1 MNHEDFLEDKAH
13 SREELKFIINP
24 QAKNGSC
31 LKVWKK
37 VEQMLK
43 EENIP
48 FSAARTE
55 YQGHARELAKIY
67 AEQAGGQRL
76 YLVAVGGDGTV
87 HEVMNGAASHQNVTV
102 GFIPGGS
109 GNDFSRGF
117 GIPKDPAESLKAILK
132 GISHS
137 SVKADIGLIRHIDGK
152 KTYFINNMGAG
163 FDALISRKV
172 NSSKMKGIL
181 NQLSLGKFVYA
192 LFLVKELFTYKCS
205 DLEIVIDGQKFHFD
219 SAWFITISNQPF
231 YGGGMMISP
240 DANPFDGIL
249 NVTVVHN
256 ISRIK
261 ILFVFASVF
270 KGRHIEFKEVTVLQG
285 QNVSIRSSH
294 PIPSHAD
301 GEALGTTPI
310 SASVCPEVL
319 PVIIGNVKDGC

>member
-1 MNHEDFLEDKAH
+1 MNHENLPEDKAH

-24 QAKNGSC
+24 QAKNGYC
-31 LKVWKK
+31 LKVGKK
-37 VEQMLK
+37 VELILK
-43 EENIP
+43 EENISY
-48 FSAARTE
+48 SAVRTE
-55 YQGHARELAKIY
+55 YQSHARELAKIY

-87 HEVMNGAASHQNVTV
+87 HEVMNGAAGHQNVTV

-117 GIPKDPAESLKAILK
+117 GVPKAPAESLKAILK
-132 GISHS
+132 GISSHS
-137 SVKADIGLIRHIDGK
+137 SVKADIGMIRHIDGK

-172 NSSKMKGIL
+172 NSSKIKGIL

-192 LFLVKELFTYKCS
+192 IFLVKELFTYKCS
-205 DLEIVIDGQKFHFD
+205 DLEIAIGEKKLQFN

-231 YGGGMMISP
+231 YGGGMKISP

-256 ISRIK
+256 ISRLK
-261 ILFVFASVF
+261 LLFVFASVF
-270 KGRHIEFKEVTVLQG
+270 KGRHIGFKEVTFLQG

-294 PIPSHAD
+294 PIPFHAD
-301 GEALGTTPI
+301 GEALGSTPI
-310 SASVCPEVL
+310 SASVCPEAL
-319 PVIIGNVKDGC
+319 PVIIGTVKDG

>member
-1 MNHEDFLEDKAH
+1 MNHHKFHWDKAFI
-13 SREELKFIINP
+13 FIINP
-24 QAKNGSC
+24 QAKNGYC
-31 LKVWKK
+31 LKVWGK

-43 EENIP
+43 EENISY
-48 FSAARTE
+48 SAVRTE
-55 YQGHARELAKIY
+55 YRGHARELAKIY

-87 HEVMNGAASHQNVTV
+87 HEVMNGAAGHQNVTV

-117 GIPKDPAESLKAILK
+117 NIPKDPEEALTAILK

-137 SVKADIGLIRHIDGK
+137 VKADIGMIRHTDGN

-172 NSSKMKGIL
+172 NSSKIKGIL

-192 LFLVKELFTYKCS
+192 LFLVKELFFYKCS
-205 DLEIVIDGQKFHFD
+205 DIEIIIDGKKHQIR

-231 YGGGMMISP
+231 YGGGMKISP
-240 DANPFDGIL
+240 DADPFDGIL

-261 ILFVFASVF
+261 LLFVFASVF
-270 KGRHIEFKEVTVLQG
+270 KGRHIGFKEVAVLQG
-285 QNVSIRSSH
+285 KNISIRSSH
-294 PIPSHAD
+294 PIPAHAD
-301 GEALGTTPI
+301 GEVLGSTPI
-310 SASVCPEVL
+310 SASVCPEAI
-319 PVIIGNVKDGC
+319 PIINGYVKEG